1 MAPRGVVYSSVL
13 PMHLEPGERLG
24 VYEIVSSLGAGGMGE
39 VYKARDLRLGRLVA
53 IKLVS
58 DDLAADR
65 VASNRLAREARLT
78 SSLNH
83 PNIVT
88 VYDVGESDGRP
99 FIVMEF
105 VAGQSL
111 HQALQWQRLKPARV
125 VEIAGQLADGL
136 AVAHA
141 AGIVHRDLKPRNIML
156 TEAGRPKIVDFG
168 LGKNTAP
175 ASGGEDLTMRA
186 DDLTDARIIMGTA
199 GYMAPEQVA
208 GMAIDFRADQ
218 FVLGAII
225 YEMITG
231 RRAFKRDT
239 AVQTMA
245 TIVDAE
251 PEPLAEVCPDAPV
264 ELVRI
269 VERCLAKDPAHRYA
283 STHDLARDLHDVRW
297 TLDSRTARSGIMP
310 KQTAWRTWW
319 WFATAVVILVASLMI
334 GLLMSNRTG
343 APLVQARALLD
354 RFDKQPNVEQAI
366 DLLVSFVG
374 ATPKDPA
381 ARTMLAEAYWRK
393 YEFSALS
400 TRDPALAARAG
411 EQAGAAL
418 ALDQSYAPVH
428 VVLAMINSGQER
440 YEGALGEA
448 QKAIALDPG
457 LSRAWRELGRVH
469 FRLGQREEAR
479 KDFLKAVELDSGD
492 WTARNSLGSFYLN
505 LNQLDQAV
513 AEYERMLALA
523 PDNTRAYN
531 NLGSAFLLQ
540 ERFDKATEM
549 YERSLSLDKNA
560 TAYSNLG
567 AALYQQGRY
576 ADAARSF
583 EGAVALPGAT
593 FLHWFNLGAACYWA
607 PDQRGR
613 AREAYAIA
621 VKLGEQAR
629 TTTKVDPLRLVE
641 LASAYAVLALLTD
654 GADANQHRSQAYKR
668 IAEIDQPPRDAN
680 LLATL
685 ATTYEE
691 LGDRS
696 KALDWLGQ
704 AIKAGY
710 SLKRIERSPWL
721 KDLRGDERY
730 KGLRN

>member
-1 MAPRGVVYSSVL
+1 
-13 PMHLEPGERLG
+13 MHLEPGDRLG
-24 VYEIVSSLGAGGMGE
+24 AYEIVSSLGAGGMGE

-65 VASNRLAREARLT
+65 VASDRLAREARLT

-111 HQALQWQRLKPARV
+111 HQALQWQRLKPARAI
-125 VEIAGQLADGL
+125 EIIAQIADGL

-156 TEAGRPKIVDFG
+156 TEAGSPKIVDFG
-168 LGKNTAP
+168 LGKSMAP
-175 ASGGEDLTMRA
+175 ASGGDDLTMRA
-186 DDLTDARIIMGTA
+186 DDLTDARVVIGTA

-208 GMAIDFRADQ
+208 GKAIDFRADQ

-225 YEMITG
+225 YEIFTG

-251 PEPLAEVCPDAPV
+251 PEPLGELCPEAPV

-269 VERCLAKDPAHRYA
+269 VERCLAKDPASRYA
-283 STHDLARDLHDVRW
+283 STHDLARDLHDIRW
-297 TLDSRTARSGIMP
+297 TLGSRASRSVVLP
-310 KQTAWRTWW
+310 KKIAWRTWW
-319 WFATAVVILVASLMI
+319 WIAAAVVVMVASLMI
-334 GLLMSNRTG
+334 GLLMSARTA
-343 APLVQARALLD
+343 APVAQARALLD
-354 RFDKQPNVEQAI
+354 RFDKQANVDQAI

-374 ATPKDPA
+374 AAPKDPA

-393 YEFSALS
+393 YEFSPPSA
-400 TRDPALAARAG
+400 RDPALAARAG

-428 VVLAMINSGQER
+428 VVLAMINFGHER
-440 YEGALGEA
+440 HEGALGEA

-469 FRLGQREEAR
+469 SRLGQREEAR
-479 KDFLKAVELDSGD
+479 KDFLKAVALDPGD

-505 LNQLDQAV
+505 LNQFDEAV

-523 PDNTRAYN
+523 PDNVRAYN
-531 NLGSAFLLQ
+531 NLGSAFLMQ
-540 ERFDKATEM
+540 ERFDKAIEM

-567 AALYQQGRY
+567 CGAVPARPVRRRRALLRRRGGLARRDVSPLVQPWRGLLLG
-576 ADAARSF
+576 ARSA
-583 EGAVALPGAT
+583 GT
-593 FLHWFNLGAACYWA
+593 
-607 PDQRGR
+607 R
-613 AREAYAIA
+613 ARG
-621 VKLGEQAR
+621 VRDGRQAGR
-629 TTTKVDPLRLVE
+629 TG
-641 LASAYAVLALLTD
+641 S
-654 GADANQHRSQAYKR
+654 HH
-668 IAEIDQPPRDAN
+668 
-680 LLATL
+680 
-685 ATTYEE
+685 
-691 LGDRS
+691 
-696 KALDWLGQ
+696 
-704 AIKAGY
+704 
-710 SLKRIERSPWL
+710 
-721 KDLRGDERY
+721 DE
-730 KGLRN
+730 G